1 MGCRMSGQPFEL
13 RPYQAEAIRAVIA
26 AYRAGISSA
35 LITLPTGAGKTVV
48 FSEIARR
55 IMPRRTLIIAHREEL
70 LAQAASKIGA
80 VAGIVPGMEKGRM
93 RSAPGDVVVS
103 RVVPPAASRWDNGGT
118 AKSSILLRVP
128 PYHLYHRKNGVPPFI
143 RHFRRV
149 CRLNVI
155 AVPPA
160 RCRWD
165 SGGDKKTLVIS
176 ALYHPFHLYHRE
188 KGVPPPPPHAKSKR
202 KTLADEID
210 VDLGAPGKFPVSD
223 PSLTLVQ

>member
-1 MGCRMSGQPFEL
+1 MSGQPFEL

-35 LITLPTGAGKTVV
+35 LITLPTGAGKTVI

-118 AKSSILLRVP
+118 AKPLILLRVP
-128 PYHLYHRKNGVPPFI
+128 PYHLYHPKKGVPPFI

-155 AVPPA
+155 SVPPA

-165 SGGDKKTLVIS
+165 SGGTGKTS
-176 ALYHPFHLYHRE
+176 
-188 KGVPPPPPHAKSKR
+188 
-202 KTLADEID
+202 
-210 VDLGAPGKFPVSD
+210 
-223 PSLTLVQ
+223 